1 MKRFFA
7 FAAAFAIVVIAGTTE
22 VTAQRAKD
30 DGVLRIL
37 AIGNSFSDD
46 GMEYLPL
53 LLDNMGIENVE
64 VARLYVGGCSLEQHM
79 AFYDQQ
85 KAPYQFYY
93 SATKR
98 FNAPKAKT
106 NIRLGHPEANLWQKT
121 TGVSLIDA
129 LTWGEWDIITMQ
141 QVSGLSGIYDS
152 YQPHLNRLVEV
163 VKRYQPHAKI
173 AWQMTW
179 AYSTDSQHGDFP
191 RYGCNQQQM
200 LDAIYA
206 SVYAMLEEVDFD
218 YIIPS
223 GTAVQSLRMSAVNN
237 QPLDMTRDGYH
248 MDLGAGRYT
257 LSCVWYETLIKPYT
271 RKSMMG
277 NTLYTNLGNVHV
289 TEHNAPY
296 FHKAAKKATK
306 KPFKPRKIKHNR
318 K

>member
-7 FAAAFAIVVIAGTTE
+7 FAAAFALVVIVGTTE
-22 VTAQRAKD
+22 VSAQRTKD

-64 VARLYVGGCSLEQHM
+64 VARLYVGGCSLERHM
-79 AFYDQQ
+79 NFYDQKQ
-85 KAPYQFYY
+85 APYQFYY

-98 FNAPKAKT
+98 FNAPKTKT
-106 NIRLGHPEANLWQKT
+106 NIRLGNPEANLWQKT
-121 TGVSLIDA
+121 DGVSLLDA

-163 VKRYQPHAKI
+163 VRKYQPHAKI

-191 RYGCNQQQM
+191 RYGRNQQQM

-206 SVYAMLEEVDFD
+206 SVYAMLKEVDFD

-223 GTAVQSLRMSAVNN
+223 GTAIQSLRLSEVNN
-237 QPLDMTRDGYH
+237 HPLDLTRDGYH

-257 LSCVWYETLIKPYT
+257 LACVWYETLIKPYT
-271 RKSMMG
+271 HKSMKG